1 MLHMTK
7 EAKFEVVTIKR
18 CYGASD
24 YIKFFSLH
32 SPSFNHS
39 VLATSRILN
48 YDVYRGSC
56 SGSLRFSST
65 LRSIGK
71 SDSVLLKP

>member
-1 MLHMTK
+1 MLYMTK
-7 EAKFEVVTIKR
+7 EAKFEVMTIKR

-56 SGSLRFSST
+56 CGSLRFSST